1 MNRYI
6 KSIAAASA
14 VSLLLCGC
22 STEADNE
29 SIPDNTS
36 SVSDT
41 ELLDEA
47 VQPFKDYFSGFLAKD
62 GEKVLFST
70 TPQTYI
76 DEMKATGKY
85 EELLSQTVDSL
96 IPVTLGSWE
105 EQYGD
110 NVSVEFIEITD
121 SSRLSAE
128 QLDLAE
134 LCYKYGYYD
143 INAEAEV
150 AEGFEVKFRYSISG
164 SESSVENELTN
175 CFVRIDNDG
184 WKMLSITAADL
195 EQFRGADSIKSEENP
210 ET

>member
-22 STEADNE
+22 STEADNG
-29 SIPDNTS
+29 SIPDSTP

-134 LCYKYGYYD
+134 LCYKYGYD

>member
-1 MNRYI
+1 M
-6 KSIAAASA
+6 
-14 VSLLLCGC
+14 
-22 STEADNE
+22 
-29 SIPDNTS
+29 
-36 SVSDT
+36 
-41 ELLDEA
+41 
-47 VQPFKDYFSGFLAKD
+47 
-62 GEKVLFST
+62 
-70 TPQTYI
+70 
-76 DEMKATGKY
+76 
-85 EELLSQTVDSL
+85 
-96 IPVTLGSWE
+96 
-105 EQYGD
+105 
-110 NVSVEFIEITD
+110 
-121 SSRLSAE
+121 
-128 QLDLAE
+128 AE

>member
-22 STEADNE
+22 STEADNG
-29 SIPDNTS
+29 SIPDSTP

-150 AEGFEVKFRYSISG
+150 AEGFEVKFCYSISG

>member
-22 STEADNE
+22 STETDNG

>member
-22 STEADNE
+22 STEADTG
-29 SIPDNTS
+29 SIPDSTP

-47 VQPFKDYFSGFLAKD
+47 VQPFKDYFSGFLTND
-62 GEKVLFST
+62 GEKMLFST
-70 TPQTYI
+70 TPQAYI
-76 DEMKATGKY
+76 DSMKATGKY
-85 EELLSQTVDSL
+85 EELLSQNVDTI
-96 IPVTLGSWE
+96 IPLTLSGWE
-105 EQYGD
+105 EKYGD
-110 NVSVEFIEITD
+110 NISVEFLDITD
-121 SSRLSAE
+121 STPLSAE

-143 INAEAEV
+143 VDADVEI
-150 AEGFEVKFRYSISG
+150 AEGFEIKFRYSIGG
-164 SESSVENELTN
+164 SEGFEENELTN

-184 WKMLSITAADL
+184 WKMISISAADL

-210 ET
+210 EA